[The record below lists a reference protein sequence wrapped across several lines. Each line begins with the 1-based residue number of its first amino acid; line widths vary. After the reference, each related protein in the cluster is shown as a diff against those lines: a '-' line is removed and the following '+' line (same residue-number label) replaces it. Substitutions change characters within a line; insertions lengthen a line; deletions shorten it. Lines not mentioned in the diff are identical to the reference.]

1 MHARH
6 DSTSLPARDAMR
18 SSESE
23 LAVRVHD
30 RLRAGRASQWAGLLG
45 PPRNLPILFYGGR
58 HVGWSGRWLA
68 RWTLKSGLQL
78 LDDVRRSRWLSK
90 ANFSAT
96 GGGCL
101 GGQNGL
107 G

>member
-23 LAVRVHD
+23 LAVRVHATIASE
-30 RLRAGRASQWAGLLG
+30 RGGLIGSATQPANIILRRPTCWLVRAM
-45 PPRNLPILFYGGR
+45 
-58 HVGWSGRWLA
+58 A
-68 RWTLKSGLQL
+68 RALDLKSGLQL